1 MPLETELFFVF
12 FFEIASSIAIQYRC
26 HGDLFFFKNN
36 FRSSHFFFGHNREFS
51 QFFSPV
57 REREREREILLVG
70 FSFWLFQ
77 DVVDALEI
85 AAQQDGRHGT
95 KKGTAGPVEEEEK
108 EEERPR

>member
-1 MPLETELFFVF
+1 METCF
-12 FFEIASSIAIQYRC
+12 FFLIISIVAI
-26 HGDLFFFKNN
+26 FFSAITGN
-36 FRSSHFFFGHNREFS
+36 FLN
-51 QFFSPV
+51 FFSPV

-95 KKGTAGPVEEEEK
+95 KKGTAGPVEEEQK